1 MREGDGCMLELP
13 AANIFLAE
21 RRVCVFV
28 SVEWMVFI
36 KEWAAASIR
45 AAAVVVAAAVTV
57 LR

>member
-1 MREGDGCMLELP
+1 MLNYQRQTFFLLKEG
-13 AANIFLAE
+13 
-21 RRVCVFV
+21 CVFV

-45 AAAVVVAAAVTV
+45 AAAVVVAAAAV